1 MTEKSWEIKY
11 MKMSENDK
19 SMSHEALLKS
29 ENKKERSKKT
39 YDLVKWT
46 DSKPITY
53 EKKKREIRLS
63 LRRRVQIHSVKT

>member
-29 ENKKERSKKT
+29 ENKKKRSKKT
-39 YDLVKWT
+39 YGLVKWI

-53 EKKKREIRLS
+53 EKKRE
-63 LRRRVQIHSVKT
+63 K